1 LGQAVLRPAVLV
13 QAHSAELCKLPL
25 WAMSDVKHYKHQ
37 YIDGKWVE
45 STNASKTLEVIDSNT
60 AKVIATVPD
69 GSKEDMEK
77 AIKAARAAFSSWSAT
92 PLAKRKELV
101 AKFCDIHK
109 KRKEETVAWL
119 IKELGCT
126 TSFANNVQAEMLN
139 WHSSTLMAAIDDVKW
154 YEGCGKTTVVK
165 EPVGVVGCITP
176 WNYPLNQIS
185 LKVIPALLAGCT
197 VVLKPS
203 EVTPCC
209 AYIVA
214 EAIHE
219 AGIPAGVFNM
229 VLGAG
234 PGCGEILSSHP
245 EVDIVSF
252 TGSTRAGKQ
261 ISAAAA
267 PTLKRVR
274 TELGGKSAAVLLDDA
289 DLKAVMPDFITQLTN
304 NTGQSCNAL
313 SRMIVPRSKYDEALS
328 IAKEHMEKTKVGRS
342 HDPDVSIGPLV
353 SQVQWDRVQD
363 LLKKGVAEGARVVTG
378 GPGKPEGLEDG
389 FFVKPTLFADV
400 KNSMTIAQE
409 EIFGP
414 VLSMIPYDTED
425 EAVEIANDTIY
436 GLNNAVASPNK
447 KRCLAVGSKLRSG
460 MVMVNGT
467 GMDFKAPFGGY
478 KQSGNAREWGL
489 SGLEEFLLLK
499 TINIPVDEYEAA
511 IK

>member
-1 LGQAVLRPAVLV
+1 
-13 QAHSAELCKLPL
+13 
-25 WAMSDVKHYKHQ
+25 MTVKVFKHQ
-37 YIDGKWVE
+37 YINGAWVD
-45 STNASKTLEVIDSNT
+45 STNAPKTLDVIDSNT
-60 AKVIATVPD
+60 AKVVATVPD
-69 GSKEDMEK
+69 GSKDDMEK
-77 AIKAARAAFSSWSAT
+77 AIKAARAAFPGWAAT

-101 AKFCDIHK
+101 SKFCDIHK
-109 KRKEETVAWL
+109 KRKDETVGWL
-119 IKELGCT
+119 TKELGCNVT
-126 TSFANNVQAEMLN
+126 FANNVQANMLD

-154 YEGCGKTTVVK
+154 YEGVGKTTVVK
-165 EPVGVVGCITP
+165 EPIGVVGCITP

-185 LKVIPALLAGCT
+185 LKIIPAMLAGCT

-229 VLGAG
+229 VVGAG
-234 PGCGEILSSHP
+234 PGCGEVLASDP

-274 TELGGKSAAVLLDDA
+274 TELGGKSAALMLDDA
-289 DLKAVMPDFITQLTN
+289 DFKTVMPAFIGQLTA

-313 SRMIVPRSKYDEALS
+313 SRMLVPRSKYDEAVSL
-328 IAKEHMEKTKVGRS
+328 AKDIMEKTKVGRS
-342 HDPDVSIGPLV
+342 DDADASIGPLV
-353 SQVQWDRVQD
+353 SQVQWDRVQG
-363 LLKKGVAEGARVVTG
+363 LLQKGVEEGARVVTG
-378 GPGKPEGLEDG
+378 GPGKPAGLEDG
-389 FFVKPTLFADV
+389 YYVKPTLFADV

-414 VLSMIPYDTED
+414 VLSMIPYDTEE
-425 EAVEIANDTIY
+425 EAIAIANDTIY
-436 GLNNAVASPNK
+436 GLNNAVAGSNK
-447 KRCLAVGSKLRSG
+447 RRCLEVGSKLRSG

-467 GMDFKAPFGGY
+467 SMDFKAPFGGY
-478 KQSGNAREWGL
+478 KQSGNAREWGVA
-489 SGLEEFLLLK
+489 GLDEFVLTK
-499 TINIPVDEYEAA
+499 TINITVEEYEEAT
-511 IK
+511 K